1 MIKKINLFVNIILF
15 ISAITITYFV
25 IKKELFNNEKEP
37 SQISNFNSYLRNIR
51 ASGNSHARIKIIFF
65 SNYQCPYCKKV
76 NEILKELIQERN
88 DIQIIYYEYPNEASN
103 TSFNYA
109 KVAICAE
116 KLNIYDKT
124 KNILYNLR
132 NDKKEIDWEQLARF
146 IDVNKDTLIKCLNNS
161 QTEDILFNDILTGK
175 KIKIRY
181 TPTLIINGYLV
192 EGLLPKE
199 DLVRI
204 IEKINKNE
212 FL

>member
-15 ISAITITYFV
+15 FSAITITYIV

-37 SQISNFNSYLRNIR
+37 TKIDNFKSYLRNIR
-51 ASGNSHARIKIIFF
+51 TSGNPQANIKIIFF

-76 NEILKELIQERN
+76 NEILKQLIHERN

-103 TSFNYA
+103 VSFNYA
-109 KVAICAE
+109 KVAICAD
-116 KLNIYDKT
+116 KFNIYDET

-146 IDVNKDTLIKCLNNS
+146 IDVNKDTLIKCFNS
-161 QTEDILFNDILTGK
+161 SKTEDILFNDILTGK

-199 DLVRI
+199 DLVSI
-204 IEKINKNE
+204 IEKINKKE